1 MRVSNVRFEDFPS
14 LKKHIAQEAFSDEKS
29 LLVQFFDGR
38 NDEQGFRDLTTTLV
52 ELLPHATI
60 LGVTTAGEIL
70 DGKMVENSV
79 ILSFCTFS
87 HTTLIPLHTRHCDFN
102 GGICVTQH
110 LSKNVKAAIFLVKD
124 LLVNLRNF

>member
-14 LKKHIAQEAFSDEKS
+14 LKKHIAQEAFSDEKF

-70 DGKMVENSV
+70 DGCLRGSEVKGIAPGGPV
-79 ILSFCTFS
+79 IFA
-87 HTTLIPLHTRHCDFN
+87 CD
-102 GGICVTQH
+102 
-110 LSKNVKAAIFLVKD
+110 AI
-124 LLVNLRNF
+124 